1 MRRSKKRLLAML
13 LAGILLIAG
22 GCSLD
27 VETLLTPPRAQGE
40 QQAVQAALE
49 TYLKD
54 AGLAAARY
62 TLKYP
67 SEGEHTS
74 AFVLCDEE
82 GKPTT
87 TSGERAAFAVAF
99 YSLATATEETHVNL
113 LRREGEE
120 WMSVGDSVG
129 YGADIQQVAFGDLN
143 GDGMGELLTGWSTYH
158 SKDHRLAVFTMGE
171 ELLALSAER
180 VYTQLYVGDIT
191 ADGKDSLLLL
201 HIGGANKVTA
211 TLENLRDGK
220 LVSAASTRL
229 DGYIQQ
235 FGGMTLC
242 RLAQG
247 VHGLYVDGVKS
258 ANSMV
263 TELIY
268 YKDGK
273 LVTPFYNPL
282 TNMTTATAR
291 ATLLPSQDMDGDAQV
306 DIPTVT
312 PLAGYTPQTATH
324 TTAQLTTWRTWDYAA
339 NKWIDRQHTIRNGA
353 DGYMVILNEAT
364 LQGVTTAY
372 DAATRTLDIMQ
383 AADKRVWLRLWAGEE
398 TPPPTDIATEQVVL
412 FSAREDGMDCT
423 AWYDPSILDE
433 EKVRYMVA
441 RLTSAK
447 GE

>member
-1 MRRSKKRLLAML
+1 
-13 LAGILLIAG
+13 
-22 GCSLD
+22 
-27 VETLLTPPRAQGE
+27 
-40 QQAVQAALE
+40 
-49 TYLKD
+49 
-54 AGLAAARY
+54 
-62 TLKYP
+62 
-67 SEGEHTS
+67 
-74 AFVLCDEE
+74 
-82 GKPTT
+82 
-87 TSGERAAFAVAF
+87 
-99 YSLATATEETHVNL
+99 
-113 LRREGEE
+113 
-120 WMSVGDSVG
+120 
-129 YGADIQQVAFGDLN
+129 
-143 GDGMGELLTGWSTYH
+143 
-158 SKDHRLAVFTMGE
+158 
-171 ELLALSAER
+171 
-180 VYTQLYVGDIT
+180 
-191 ADGKDSLLLL
+191 
-201 HIGGANKVTA
+201 
-211 TLENLRDGK
+211 
-220 LVSAASTRL
+220 
-229 DGYIQQ
+229 
-235 FGGMTLC
+235 
-242 RLAQG
+242 
-247 VHGLYVDGVKS
+247 
-258 ANSMV
+258 MV